1 MQVVPSI
8 AHWAT
13 KDCRASVSVCLEKMI
28 NERAYGLQSD
38 LRPFIVIRSGY
49 VFMKFRD
56 CGMNSG
62 QETIIHPGLFL

>member
-1 MQVVPSI
+1 
-8 AHWAT
+8 
-13 KDCRASVSVCLEKMI
+13 MI